1 MRRAVGMCRTRR
13 MRLSGCESWLHL
25 DACVHLGALL
35 CRGALEIIMHASKG
49 KVLTTVPGIQRQLKI
64 NQQRVCLGQSML
76 SVTIFF
82 QLKFRT
88 RVIFGPLMGIKG
100 YQNNPLILQIFLEF
114 IESKGSILCR
124 KKMFRHSRLSSIHI
138 CIFSASIFHFSQI
151 SYISRERK
159 PEHSP
164 PQLRVGRNNSHLHQF
179 FQSLCGQ
186 INLEWK
192 GFHGN
197 DCREVQML
205 FFQKV

>member
-1 MRRAVGMCRTRR
+1 MRRAVGMCRTLR

-100 YQNNPLILQIFLEF
+100 YQNNPLIPQIFLEF
-114 IESKGSILCR
+114 IESKGSILYR
-124 KKMFRHSRLSSIHI
+124 KKCLDTPDCPVSIFVYSRPPSSILPKYRI
-138 CIFSASIFHFSQI
+138 SPGKGNQSILL
-151 SYISRERK
+151 
-159 PEHSP
+159 P
-164 PQLRVGRNNSHLHQF
+164 N
-179 FQSLCGQ
+179 
-186 INLEWK
+186 
-192 GFHGN
+192 
-197 DCREVQML
+197 
-205 FFQKV
+205 